1 MVWACTEERQWI
13 YWTKDVK
20 YVELPSSRRRRKA

>member
-1 MVWACTEERQWI
+1 MVWACTEERQI